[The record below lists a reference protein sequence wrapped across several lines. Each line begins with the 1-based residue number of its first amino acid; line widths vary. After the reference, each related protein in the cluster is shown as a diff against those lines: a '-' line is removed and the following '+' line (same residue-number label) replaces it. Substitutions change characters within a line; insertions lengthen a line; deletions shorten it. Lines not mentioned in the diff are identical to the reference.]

1 MKRPN
6 ATPPNAECARAS
18 PNRENFLKTRNSP
31 MALQRM
37 EMAIPDTK
45 ACGMDSYDTASKVI
59 LHQW

>member
-18 PNRENFLKTRNSP
+18 PNRENFLKTRNKP
-31 MALQRM
+31 TALQTR
-37 EMAIPDTK
+37 EMAIPDIS
-45 ACGMDSYDTASKVI
+45 ACGIDSYDTASKVI